1 MMDFSWKMISPEIA
15 VLAAGFVILIADLF
29 VKKARNTIF
38 TVIGFVGIMT
48 AIGLV
53 YWNMK
58 SLPSVDGMDVSFQNI
73 VVSDYIGQFFKII
86 FCLGTLLTIF
96 ISSNYVGR
104 EMNGAGEYYTLIF
117 IATFGMMVMASSAD
131 LFTIFLGLEV
141 MSIPLYVLAG
151 MHRGRPR
158 SREASLKYFL
168 MGAFASGFL
177 LFGIALIFGA
187 FGSTNMIEIAG
198 LIAYL
203 DGSGL
208 ILAGIGTI
216 LMLIGFGFKVGIA
229 PFHMWIPDVYE
240 GTAVP
245 ATAFMSAGPKAAGFV
260 ALFRML
266 ALLWPTLEQNAV
278 IILWILAVLTM
289 TWGNILAISQSN
301 IKRMLAYSS
310 IAHAGYITVAL
321 TVGGSEG
328 LAAGA
333 FYLLVY
339 TVINMGAFAIVV
351 LFAGRG
357 EKLENISDY
366 AGFGSRYPFAA
377 ISLTVFML
385 ALAGIPATAGFVG
398 KYKIFMAAINSGFV
412 WLAIIGVANSL
423 ISVWYYIRVVVVM
436 YMNSEE
442 SETPRAILSPSLL
455 VAVLVCLMGT
465 IGLGLFPDLWIA
477 MADRA
482 GSQINW
488 ALTLDALINSL

>member
-1 MMDFSWKMISPEIA
+1 
-15 VLAAGFVILIADLF
+15 
-29 VKKARNTIF
+29 
-38 TVIGFVGIMT
+38 MT
-48 AIGLV
+48 AIGLI

-58 SLPSVDGMDVSFQNI
+58 GLPSVNGVDVGFQNM

-96 ISSNYVGR
+96 ISSNYVAR

-117 IATFGMMVMASSAD
+117 IATFGMMVMASSTD

-151 MHRGRPR
+151 MHRGRQR

-177 LFGIALIFGA
+177 LFGIAFIFGA
-187 FGSTNMIEIAG
+187 FGSTNMIEISR
-198 LIAYL
+198 LIVYL
-203 DGSGL
+203 DGGGL
-208 ILAGIGTI
+208 ILAGVGTI

-260 ALFRML
+260 ALFRVL
-266 ALLWPTLEQNAV
+266 GLFWPTLEQNAA

-310 IAHAGYITVAL
+310 IAHAGYIAVAL

-357 EKLENISDY
+357 EKLENIADY

-377 ISLTVFML
+377 ISLTIFML
-385 ALAGIPATAGFVG
+385 ALAGIPATAGFIG

-436 YMNSEE
+436 YMKSEKL
-442 SETPRAILSPSLL
+442 ETPRVILSPSLL

-465 IGLGLFPDLWIA
+465 IGLGLFPDLWIG

-488 ALTLDALINSL
+488 ALILNAAINSL